1 MTTLSPHRRST
12 PAPPRTS
19 PVHAY
24 TVAGGPEGG
33 GPEGGGVLA
42 ILTGARADAVHDASG
57 ATLDPRAPLG
67 RLSDGAVA

>member
-24 TVAGGPEGG
+24 TVAA
-33 GPEGGGVLA
+33 L
-42 ILTGARADAVHDASG
+42 RK
-57 ATLDPRAPLG
+57 
-67 RLSDGAVA
+67 AVASWPS